1 MAKTVTHDGVQI
13 DYVSRGQGKP
23 IFFVHGWLCSQRA
36 WDCQF
41 HALQD
46 RYRCVALDLRGM
58 GHSEKADCKYTFEEF
73 GSDVRHIIKELGL
86 KDVTLVGWSMGVSVS
101 LAYMENYQDDGDVAR
116 VVLMN
121 GPIKLINS
129 PGWDFGIEE
138 NECMGYIN
146 GLANEPINGRRSFA
160 EANLYKPTEAEIDFL
175 FNLSLQTPLDIGLKA
190 VHNQMELDQRSV
202 LKSLKVPCL
211 AMQSDHDFY
220 PVALGRYI
228 SETVPKG
235 YLKIFEDRGHSV
247 QFQDAAR
254 FNEALIE
261 FIEST

>member
-1 MAKTVTHDGVQI
+1 MAKTVTPDGVQI
-13 DYVSRGQGKP
+13 DYVSRGKGKP
-23 IFFVHGWLCSQRA
+23 IFFVHGGLCSQRA

-58 GHSEKADCKYTFEEF
+58 GQSEKADCKYTFEEF
-73 GSDVRHIIKELGL
+73 ASRRSPHHQGAWAQGRHA
-86 KDVTLVGWSMGVSVS
+86 GWSMGVSVS
-101 LAYMENYQDDGDVAR
+101 LAYMEKYQDDGDVAR

-121 GPIKLINS
+121 GPIKLISS

-138 NECMGYIN
+138 SECMGYIN
-146 GLANEPINGRRSFA
+146 GLADEPINGRRSFA

-175 FNLSLQTPLDIGLKA
+175 FNLSLQTPPSEIGLKA
-190 VHNQMELDQRSV
+190 VYNQMELGQRSV

-235 YLKIFEDRGHSV
+235 HLKIFEDSGHSV
-247 QFQDAAR
+247 QFQDTAR
-254 FNEALIE
+254 FNEALVE

>member
-1 MAKTVTHDGVQI
+1 
-13 DYVSRGQGKP
+13 
-23 IFFVHGWLCSQRA
+23 
-36 WDCQF
+36 
-41 HALQD
+41 
-46 RYRCVALDLRGM
+46 M

-86 KDVTLVGWSMGVSVS
+86 RDVTLVGWSMGVSVS

-175 FNLSLQTPLDIGLKA
+175 FDLSLQTPLDIGLKA
-190 VHNQMELDQRSV
+190 VYNQMKLDQRSV

-220 PVALGRYI
+220 PVALGHYI
-228 SETVPKG
+228 SETVPK
-235 YLKIFEDRGHSV
+235 
-247 QFQDAAR
+247 A
-254 FNEALIE
+254 
-261 FIEST
+261 T